1 MSVDDPTDLP
11 RKEPGNQAAAARRR
25 RAASRRATGAE
36 DRFDIENVTQR
47 AAMLQR
53 MQWRPR
59 KAA

>member
-1 MSVDDPTDLP
+1 MSIDVSADLP
-11 RKEPGNQAAAARRR
+11 RKDPRNQAASARRR
-25 RAASRRATGAE
+25 RAAASRPTGAE